1 MSIPMIDCPF
11 CRNEVPA
18 GAPRCK
24 DCFNDLSEYKP
35 VQIKGLVVGVI
46 LLALVFGAAGM
57 WSWQTHYNH
66 GQLGNAIV
74 DKDQNRVVL
83 IYTST
88 MSRPSTQQLAF
99 DDIASV
105 ELVARDFVLAGSM
118 WEVFLVTSNS
128 ERILMK
134 LSTKK
139 SLESYAAS
147 IAQQLN
153 KQLTIVNKI
162 RSGTDFFGNEG
173 G

>member
-24 DCFNDLSEYKP
+24 DCFNDLSEHKP
-35 VQIKGLVVGVI
+35 VRVKGLLVGVI

-57 WSWQTHYNH
+57 WSWRHHYNH
-66 GQLGNAIV
+66 GQLGNAVV
-74 DKDQNRVVL
+74 DKDESRIVL
-83 IYTST
+83 VYTST
-88 MSRPSTQQLAF
+88 MSRPSTRQLAF
-99 DDIASV
+99 DEISGV

-118 WEVFLVTSNS
+118 WEVFLVTTTS

-162 RSGTDFFGNEG
+162 RGGTDFFGEG
-173 G
+173 KG